1 MSSIYENGFAKY
13 KNWVKENN
21 IYVDLRETEYNFL
34 WIFFN
39 LLKPKKVLSIGGYT
53 NLDAIFSCKDLN
65 DCSIVN
71 IDHLLLNKLNVDNES
86 EDEIRKK
93 QELIIE
99 KTNYKGK
106 YKWINATF
114 DSEKIFEER
123 WDIIWEGVLST
134 RIYNIPTTSIYI
146 KYIYSNPKA
155 FFETLPAIDKLMPI
169 QILSKSFAIFG
180 DIKNVCNERNN
191 LHFESHIEW
200 PFGSEKRLIPIVEGT
215 SLENALHGNWNS
227 FT

>member
-1 MSSIYENGFAKY
+1 MSSIYEDGFIKY
-13 KNWVKENN
+13 KKWVKENN

-123 WDIIWEGVLST
+123 
-134 RIYNIPTTSIYI
+134 
-146 KYIYSNPKA
+146 
-155 FFETLPAIDKLMPI
+155 
-169 QILSKSFAIFG
+169 
-180 DIKNVCNERNN
+180 
-191 LHFESHIEW
+191 
-200 PFGSEKRLIPIVEGT
+200 
-215 SLENALHGNWNS
+215 
-227 FT
+227 